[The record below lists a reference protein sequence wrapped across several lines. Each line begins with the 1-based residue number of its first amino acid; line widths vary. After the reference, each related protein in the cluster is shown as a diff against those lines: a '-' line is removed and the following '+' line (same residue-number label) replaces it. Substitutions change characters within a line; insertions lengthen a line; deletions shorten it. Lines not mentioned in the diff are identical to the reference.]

1 MRLKQMLTRR
11 WLASWLY
18 ALAALLLM
26 PGVSAQPLLA
36 EQPRLQTLLREEMR
50 ALQTGISKI
59 ANALPQG
66 DWKTVANTAMTIHDS
81 FIFQQKLTAQDREH
95 LHHLLPPEFVSL
107 DQQFHQRAA
116 RLQAA
121 ATAEDADLSLYH
133 FSRLIES
140 CIHCHQRFA
149 TQRFPA
155 LQAHSPQTPHH

>member
-1 MRLKQMLTRR
+1 MRLNHVLTRG
-11 WLASWLY
+11 WLASWFY

-26 PGVSAQPLLA
+26 PGVSAQSLLA

-50 ALQTGISKI
+50 ALQTGISNI

-66 DWKTVANTAMTIHDS
+66 DWKTIANTAQAIHDS
-81 FIFQQKLTAQDREH
+81 FIFQQKLTAQDRAH

-121 ATAEDADLSLYH
+121 ASAEDADLSLYYY
-133 FSRLIES
+133 SRLLEA
-140 CIHCHQRFA
+140 CVQCHQQFA
-149 TQRFPA
+149 RQRFPA
-155 LQAHSPQTPHH
+155 LQEHRPQLPHH